1 MSRFVRKG
9 FGTRDVL
16 VVHIVLRFGRTTPG
30 PCWFILLVAEDEG
43 LRYPQRGAT
52 CSSPDITGESGDLT
66 IGLGDLAAAAHLF
79 PLATGCYLA
88 ANNSENSHARGARFI
103 AVAWLHKGGFG
114 RSRL

>member
-43 LRYPQRGAT
+43 LRGPQHGAT
-52 CSSPDITGESGDLT
+52 CSSPDITGESGELASAW
-66 IGLGDLAAAAHLF
+66 GDLAAAAHLF
-79 PLATGCYLA
+79 PSATDCYLA
-88 ANNSENSHARGARFI
+88 AKNSVNSHGARRR
-103 AVAWLHKGGFG
+103 VAC
-114 RSRL
+114 RSLAA